1 MYIYAHHRFT
11 ENLVKQI
18 KSTIRKELSA
28 RHVPNVVLEIADIP
42 VSYFIL
48 MIIFFT
54 WQYTD
59 VVVEVYQISA

>member
-11 ENLVKQI
+11 ENLVTQI